1 MTAIAIGPVQSTFF
15 FIPEHEQLVREAN
28 DAQAANEKHARQIAY
43 AKSKTKVRSIPEG
56 FDDLDMPLIRQAFAE
71 IFEVDEGNVAAPAV
85 GVVEDEAVS
94 EEWSDEGVKWLHAL
108 LLERS
113 IELLSM
119 RGDPEEK
126 QDILDWVFRPNFVGY
141 RDEFL
146 SETRDVEVDG
156 EIAEVVEKRRMR
168 VKLYQNEI
176 PFTFV
181 TCCRV
186 AGLNPDE
193 LREQI
198 RARKPQ
204 ILSS

>member
-1 MTAIAIGPVQSTFF
+1 MNAIDMVPVQGTFF
-15 FIPEHEQLVREAN
+15 FIPEHEQVVREAKA
-28 DAQAANEKHARQIAY
+28 DQAAREKTARQSAY

-56 FDDLDMPLIRQAFAE
+56 FDDLDMPLLRDSFAE
-71 IFEVDEGNVAAPAV
+71 VFEVSEGEVEVPAV
-85 GVVEDEAVS
+85 GVVGEDCAG

-119 RGDPEEK
+119 RGNLEEK
-126 QDILDWVFRPNFVGY
+126 QDILDWVLKPNFMGY
-141 RDEFL
+141 RDQFL
-146 SETRDVEVDG
+146 SEVKEGIVDD
-156 EIAEVVEKRRMR
+156 EKAKIVEKRRMR